1 MAPKPGFTEE
11 KSSII
16 SRLQRQVDDATEEQ
30 TNAQLKVTNSTK
42 ALSDSN
48 GRYLQ
53 NESNKDAAHK
63 SYQLAESLAEALTTA
78 EGHSKKAL
86 AQAEKILTSVTKQLE
101 DAYKSALITIDA
113 AQQTMELTRLISKT
127 KVTNKLLS
135 DLLIVD
141 VKNAEAD
148 ATSAVTDTIAAV
160 SAAILAAQSA
170 ILAHQFISDTNDQTV
185 AILNDLKNLKND
197 KALKDRLESYYQSI
211 KSDPLGI
218 ESNYKSAEQELK
230 AASKKMAD
238 AQAHLDMTVKA
249 SNAAVAAVTS
259 GS

>member
-11 KSSII
+11 KSTII
-16 SRLQRQVDDATEEQ
+16 LRLQHQVEEATDEQ
-30 TNAQLKVTNSTK
+30 ANAQLKVTNSTK

-48 GRYLQ
+48 GRFVQ
-53 NESNKDAAHK
+53 NESNKEAAHK
-63 SYQLAESLAEALTTA
+63 SYQLAESLAEALITA

-86 AQAEKILTSVTKQLE
+86 AQAEKILTGVTKQLE

-170 ILAHQFISDTNDQTV
+170 ILAKQFMSDANDQTIN
-185 AILNDLKNLKND
+185 ILNQLKNLKNG

-211 KSDPLGI
+211 KSDPLEI
-218 ESNYKSAEQELK
+218 ESNYKSTEKEVK
-230 AASKKMAD
+230 AASKKLAE
-238 AQAHLDMTVKA
+238 AQAHLDLIVKA
-249 SNAAVAAVTS
+249 SNAAVAAVSS